1 MRSSFKAVMGTAF
14 VALVAATPA
23 LAGDAIRKIEI
34 FSRPQAAQPQEFQS
48 VQLIAQE
55 WRKLGL
61 DHDLVID
68 VFHLLQ
74 LFGPHLLDHFQAGA

>member
-1 MRSSFKAVMGTAF
+1 MRFMHKAV
-14 VALVAATPA
+14 LSAASLGILAASPA
-23 LAGDAIRKIEI
+23 LAGDAIRTIEL

-61 DHDLVID
+61 DVKSR
-68 VFHLLQ
+68 
-74 LFGPHLLDHFQAGA
+74 